1 MTTSTTTWDA
11 MQKRLDALQRP
22 TVTFTICEDPEAK
35 QRLTRAKNSADEAD
49 QALAAASAMAAG
61 DAGRATLEAHAK
73 DAKTELT
80 AAQRAFDKAAIT
92 LRFTALERK
101 ELAALQ
107 TAHPPTEEDEAEGD
121 DFHSDTFAPALISAA
136 SQDGMPVDYARHCL
150 NSWSAADARALW
162 NAAWQIQF
170 QQRTDLGKG

>member
-11 MQKRLDALQRP
+11 MQRRLDALKRP
-22 TVTFTICEDPEAK
+22 TAAFTICEDLEAK
-35 QRLTRAKNSADEAD
+35 QRLARAKSSADEAE
-49 QALAAASAMAAG
+49 QALAAATGAD
-61 DAGRATLEAHAK
+61 DADRTALEAQAK
-73 DAKTELT
+73 DAKAELAT
-80 AAQRAFDKAAIT
+80 AQKAFDKASIT

-107 TAHPPTEEDEAEGD
+107 AAHPPTEEDEAEGD

-136 SQDGMPVDYARHCL
+136 SLDGMPLDYARHCL
-150 NSWSAADARALW
+150 DSWSASDARGLW